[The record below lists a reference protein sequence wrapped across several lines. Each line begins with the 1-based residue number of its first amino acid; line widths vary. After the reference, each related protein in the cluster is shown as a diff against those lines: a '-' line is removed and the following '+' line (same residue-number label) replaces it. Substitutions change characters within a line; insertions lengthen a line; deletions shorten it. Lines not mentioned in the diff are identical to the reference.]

1 MKLIVWGA
9 GKFFVSAV
17 NKNKRVIDAV
27 VDSDVNK
34 WGQWIAGYRVESPGD
49 VLANCSPSD
58 TLVIIFS
65 PVAVDQIRQSIQEI
79 GPFATLALADI
90 LEMDRAF
97 GLSSASRHMG
107 LAAWKEAT
115 RESGIY
121 VFRHMVGATH
131 YSSSKEMLLDLG
143 KRTDT
148 PGLWLEFGVAGGNSI
163 RILASTTPETIYG
176 FDSFEGLPE
185 DWRFDAPKGIFS
197 TSPPMD
203 LPSNV
208 KLVQGM
214 FETTLPTFLMEH
226 KEPVALLHIDSDLY
240 SSAATIFGHL
250 RERIVPGTII
260 IFDEYINYPEWQQHE
275 YKAFQEYVSSP
286 GVDYDYI
293 GVVLDGEQVA
303 VRIKMNRP

>member
-1 MKLIVWGA
+1 MKLIAWGS
-9 GKFFVSAV
+9 GKFFASAV
-17 NKNKRVIDAV
+17 NKTKRVIDAV

-34 WGQWIAGYRVESPGD
+34 WGQWIAGYRVENPRD

-65 PVAVDQIRQSIQEI
+65 TVAADRIRQSIQEI
-79 GPFATLALADI
+79 GPFATLVLADI
-90 LEMDRAF
+90 LEMERAF

-115 RESGIY
+115 RESGVY

-131 YSSSKEMLLDLG
+131 YTSSKEMLLDLG
-143 KRTDT
+143 KRTEIH
-148 PGLWLEFGVAGGNSI
+148 GLRLEFGVAGGNSI

-185 DWRFDAPKGIFS
+185 HWRFDAPKGIFS
-197 TSPPMD
+197 TSPPTD

-214 FETTLPTFLMEH
+214 FETTLPSFLEEH
-226 KEPVALLHIDSDLY
+226 EESLALLHIDVDLY
-240 SSAATIFGHL
+240 SSTATIFRHL
-250 RERIVPGTII
+250 RNRIVPGTII
-260 IFDEYINYPEWQQHE
+260 IFDEYLNYPEWRQHE
-275 YKAFQEYVSSP
+275 YKAFQEYVSSS
-286 GVDYDYI
+286 GVGYDYI

-303 VRIKMNRP
+303 VRIKMV